1 MPSFSAS
8 SLAKLNT
15 CHPDLRRVFLEV
27 VQHRDCTIIEGAR
40 TIETQRDYV
49 ARGVSK
55 TMNSLHIPRADG
67 FAHAVDV
74 VPYPIIWPQHRPA
87 GYTFNDVLDWSR
99 FYRFAGF
106 VERVSMELGV
116 RLRYGGDWDG
126 DLDLKDQDFYDLPH
140 WELAP

>member
-27 VQHRDCTIIEGAR
+27 VKHRDCTVIEGAR

-55 TMNSLHIPRADG
+55 TLNSMHIPRDG
-67 FAHAVDV
+67 FSHAVDI
-74 VPYPIIWPQHRPA
+74 VPYPIIWPEHRPN

-106 VERVSMELGV
+106 VERVAQELGI

-126 DLDLKDQDFYDLPH
+126 DMDLKDHDFYDLPH
-140 WELAP
+140 WELMP